1 MKAFI
6 FTGQGSQ
13 SPGMGQELYETNEL
27 AQEFFERADSILG
40 YSITDLMFN
49 GEKEDLRQTE
59 VSQPAIYINS
69 LIIAKTNREFKPD
82 MVAGHSLGEITALA
96 SARTLSFGDGLKLVA
111 KRGELMQRMC
121 ETTPSTMAAVLGL
134 DDEVIEE
141 VCASIDEIVVP
152 ANYNTPGQL
161 VISGTLKG
169 IEIASEKLLE
179 AGARRCIKLNVAGA
193 YHSPVMEPI
202 KEEYAAY
209 LDTVKFKRPKCPI
222 YQNVT
227 ALPTSDPEEIKA
239 NLIAQIDGPVK
250 WKQTILNM
258 HEEGTRNFYEIGPKP
273 VLTSMVRKITGRE
286 ITYSWTNQGVVPPQI
301 PQS

>member
-13 SPGMGQELYETNEL
+13 FPGMGQELFETNEL
-27 AQEFFERADSILG
+27 AQEFFERADTILG
-40 YSITDLMFN
+40 YNITDLMFN

-96 SARTLSFGDGLKLVA
+96 SARALSFGDGLKLVA
-111 KRGELMQRMC
+111 KRGELMQKMC
-121 ETTPSTMAAVLGL
+121 EATDSTMAAVLGL
-134 DDEVIEE
+134 EDEVIEE
-141 VCASIDEIVVP
+141 VCAGIDEIVVP

-161 VISGTLKG
+161 VISGTKKG

-179 AGARRCIKLNVAGA
+179 AGARRCITLNVAGA
-193 YHSPVMEPI
+193 YHSPVMAPI

-209 LDTVKFKRPKCPI
+209 LDTVKFKSPKCPI